1 MTLDFSLQI
10 FPFELSL
17 SKPGQPFDKHR
28 ANGANGQT
36 RLMATA
42 LRALWLVFGVLCS
55 SAGADTRTS
64 GHAYL
69 SPQLQALQ
77 NDPQRNPVALWQER
91 GQGLWQAQCV
101 SCHGSMDS
109 VKGSVASFPRL
120 SADGKTLVNL
130 EDQILRCQQRGAA
143 PASTPVQATAPSSTA
158 GAAALES
165 DSVLS
170 LSAALHQAAK
180 GERIQVALSVTAS
193 ADHTAQWQARLSSG
207 ERLYQTRIGRMNLAC
222 MHCHD
227 GKVGTQMRADTI
239 SQAHPTG
246 FPIYRMAW
254 QTLGSLDRRLRACYS
269 GVQAPIPSAGSADL
283 RDLELFLKVRANGM
297 VLDGP
302 SIRR

>member
-1 MTLDFSLQI
+1 LI
-10 FPFELSL
+10 
-17 SKPGQPFDKHR
+17 
-28 ANGANGQT
+28 
-36 RLMATA
+36 ATGMK
-42 LRALWLVFGVLCS
+42 ALWQILRVGLGLSVLCATS
-55 SAGADTRTS
+55 FADTRADTRPAAQADPRTS
-64 GHAYL
+64 GHKYL

-77 NDPQRNPVALWQER
+77 ADAQRNPVGLWLER
-91 GQGLWQAQCV
+91 GQGLWQAQCT
-101 SCHGSMDS
+101 SCHGAMDS
-109 VKGSVASFPRL
+109 VKRSVASFPRL

-143 PASTPVQATAPSSTA
+143 LAPLPGT
-158 GAAALES
+158 AALES

-170 LSAALHQAAK
+170 LSAALHQVAK
-180 GERIQVALSVTAS
+180 GERIQVAPSATAS
-193 ADHTAQWQARLSSG
+193 PEHAAQWQARLSSG

-227 GKVGTQMRADTI
+227 GKVGAQMRADTI
-239 SQAHPTG
+239 SPAHPTG

-254 QTLGSLDRRLRACYS
+254 QTLGSTDRRLRACYS

-297 VLDGP
+297 LLDGP